1 MQRRVFQA
9 RLFVVVLVALYAG
22 AVWVV
27 PELSF
32 TQAKTEPTLHVH
44 FLDVGQGDA
53 ILIET
58 PAGDQVLI
66 DGGPDAAVLQHLA
79 AHMPFIDRTIEVVV
93 GTHPDLDHVGGLSDV
108 LAQYRVPTILTTEAA
123 GASAE
128 SAAWVTAVAAEEAQ
142 VYDVRGGEVYQLGAS
157 TTLTILSPN
166 YDPARLNSNAG
177 SIVALL
183 TFGDTAFMLTGDA
196 PQGVEQYLADTYSDD
211 LHAAVLK
218 LGHHG
223 SDTSTHPDFLQA
235 VNPQFAVVSAGRN
248 NRYNHPDP
256 DVLARVSAYTDA
268 QIVSTQ
274 HGTVSFRSDGT
285 TVELIR

>member
-9 RLFVVVLVALYAG
+9 RLFVVVLLVLYAG

-27 PELSF
+27 PELEL
-32 TQAKTEPTLHVH
+32 AKAQSEAVLYVH

-58 PAGDQVLI
+58 PEGDQVLI
-66 DGGPDAAVLQHLA
+66 DGGPNASVLQHLA
-79 AHMPFIDRTIEVVV
+79 QHLPFTDRTIEVVL

-108 LAQYRVPTILTTEAA
+108 LAQYRVPTIITTEAE

-128 SAAWVTAVAAEEAQ
+128 SAAWIAAVAAEGAVVHDARAGQ
-142 VYDVRGGEVYQLGAS
+142 TYQLGAS
-157 TTLTILSPN
+157 TTLTILSPS
-166 YDPARLNSNAG
+166 YDPTRLNSNAG

-183 TFGDTAFMLTGDA
+183 TYGSTAFMLTGDA
-196 PQGVEQYLADTYSDD
+196 PQGVEQYLADTHGSA
-211 LHAAVLK
+211 LAATVLK

-223 SDTSTHPDFLQA
+223 SDTSTHPDFLEA
-235 VNPQFAVVSAGRN
+235 VDPAFAVVSAGRS

-256 DVLARVSAYTDA
+256 AVLARVASYTDA

-274 HGTVSFRSDGT
+274 DGTVTFRSDGT
-285 TVELIR
+285 TVELIK